1 MNQVSKNEIVQWFS
15 LPLAAI
21 VIFVSVTGLA
31 TPGVYAAETP
41 NWQAQSYGQ
50 DLADLF
56 LVTPALIIS
65 SINAYQGRKSALF
78 IWAGVVLYLLYT
90 FLIYCFAIH
99 FNKLFVFYCL
109 ALGLSFYSLLWFFYS
124 LLKRKVKSEDFRNIP
139 HRLIGIYF
147 IIVSCLFYFLWLS
160 EIIPAIMNGDIPESI
175 KETGLLTNAV
185 HVIDLSV
192 FLPGIFIAGILI
204 LQRKIVGYYIAPV
217 FLSFFILMDI
227 TIGGLVVLMKLRALG
242 GSYAV
247 SILMAILALVSTI
260 LLTWY
265 FKSLKSLKQ

>member
-1 MNQVSKNEIVQWFS
+1 MIQETKNAIILWLS

-31 TPGVYAAETP
+31 TPGFYVAETP

-65 SINAYQGRKSALF
+65 SIYAYQGRKGALF
-78 IWAGVVLYLLYT
+78 IWAGVLAYLLYT
-90 FLIYCFAIH
+90 YLIYCFAIH

-124 LLKRKVKSEDFRNIP
+124 LLKRKGISEGFSYIP
-139 HRLIGIYF
+139 HRIIGIYF
-147 IIVSCLFYFLWLS
+147 IIISCLFYFLWLS
-160 EIIPAIMNGDIPESI
+160 EIIPAIMDGDLPESI
-175 KETGLLTNAV
+175 KETGLITNAV

-192 FLPGIFIAGILI
+192 FLPGIFIAGVLI
-204 LQRKIVGYYIAPV
+204 LQRKILGYCLAPV
-217 FLSFFILMDI
+217 FLSFFILMNI
-227 TIGGLVVLMKLRALG
+227 TIGGLVLIMKFKDLE

-247 SILMAILALVSTI
+247 AAIMAVLALVSAV
-260 LLTWY
+260 LLVW
-265 FKSLKSLKQ
+265 FIKRMQKS